1 MPLTHYSL
9 ECLRGDVVWG
19 LPGGFFV
26 SIFYNRTGAF
36 LVSGIYLI
44 GYDREF
50 VILLVNLLVRLTV
63 FRCFSV
69 FHPLRL
75 VLFHTVNVSVFCRV
89 LFWHCFCSPC
99 CDLCAATWVTVL
111 YTVFVGVFFWYRTVT
126 QVAAQRSHHSEQKQC
141 QWIYVEN

>member
-1 MPLTHYSL
+1 MSHYSL
-9 ECLRGDVVWG
+9 EFLRGDVGWG

-63 FRCFSV
+63 LQPV
-69 FHPLRL
+69 FEPS
-75 VLFHTVNVSVFCRV
+75 F
-89 LFWHCFCSPC
+89 P
-99 CDLCAATWVTVL
+99 
-111 YTVFVGVFFWYRTVT
+111 
-126 QVAAQRSHHSEQKQC
+126 QR
-141 QWIYVEN
+141 